1 MVNIHVLCTEI
12 LLDAIGLVMGS
23 IVLRHASD
31 NKMQRAWGILSITLS
46 ILLLLDNIEWIY
58 LYGKG
63 GDGLPGRAVLL
74 LDHLSIWHMVRTV
87 IFFQFFSLFP
97 LASLKPG
104 WLTLSRIT
112 NFCIPIILI
121 TCIACCYQ
129 LFNGQYT
136 KLDSFPD
143 ILKYSDKPDV
153 KLRIILFIVSVITPS
168 VNFLFLFLKRWIP
181 IRRKQNRS
189 TIIYMSCF
197 GIIMSGYIWLML
209 GTTGL
214 SFNLFGYLVIV
225 PLLCL
230 NILYLRNENP
240 LSLPPDPVEQLKSE
254 EVEAVRDIEI
264 SITTLELSKQ
274 LQALMKDRK
283 PFIDPEYSLLNLL
296 NDLDTNE
303 HRLTNVLRYNGFSG
317 FREYINFIRLQ
328 YFKEQAA
335 LDKNCTVKEL
345 MFKCGFTSRSS
356 FYRYFSSIEK
366 MSPTEYLEKLKG

>member
-1 MVNIHVLCTEI
+1 MVNIHVLCGEI

-23 IVLRHASD
+23 IVLKRSSD
-31 NKMQRAWGILSITLS
+31 NKMQRAWGILSIALS
-46 ILLLLDNIEWIY
+46 TLLLLDNIEWIY

-63 GDGLPGRAVLL
+63 TDKLPGRAVLL

-121 TCIACCYQ
+121 TCIACCYEF
-129 LFNGQYT
+129 FNGQYT
-136 KLDSFPD
+136 ELDSFSH
-143 ILKYSDKPDV
+143 ILEYADKQDV
-153 KLRIILFIVSVITPS
+153 SLRIILFIISVITPS

-181 IRRKQNRS
+181 IRRKQNPS

-209 GTTGL
+209 GTTGT
-214 SFNLFGYLVIV
+214 SFNLFGYLVII
-225 PLLCL
+225 PMIYL

-240 LSLPPDPVEQLKSE
+240 LSLPPDPVEGLKSE
-254 EVEAVRDIEI
+254 EAEAVREIEV
-264 SITTLELSKQ
+264 SITVLELSNR
-274 LQALMKDRK
+274 LQTLMKDQK
-283 PFIDPEYSLLNLL
+283 PFINPEYSLIDLL
-296 NDLDTNE
+296 KNLDTNE
-303 HRLTNVLRYNGFSG
+303 HKLTNVLRYNGFSG

-335 LDKNCTVKEL
+335 LDKDSTVKEL
-345 MFKCGFTSRSS
+345 MFKSGFTSRSS

-366 MSPTEYLEKLKG
+366 MSPTEYMEKLKG